1 MAKEEKREGQ
11 NERTVESKGE
21 FEGKGWKRKIPH
33 RHGKRFEG
41 GSAESGTDMGP
52 NRMSR
57 GKELRKGKEDGA
69 RGRRGRNGDGF
80 ILEVE
85 VGR

>member
-1 MAKEEKREGQ
+1 MIKLKGKFERKER
-11 NERTVESKGE
+11 
-21 FEGKGWKRKIPH
+21 KRKIPH
-33 RHGKRFEG
+33 QHGERFEG

-52 NRMSR
+52 DRMSQ
-57 GKELRKGKEDGA
+57 GKELRKGKEDGT